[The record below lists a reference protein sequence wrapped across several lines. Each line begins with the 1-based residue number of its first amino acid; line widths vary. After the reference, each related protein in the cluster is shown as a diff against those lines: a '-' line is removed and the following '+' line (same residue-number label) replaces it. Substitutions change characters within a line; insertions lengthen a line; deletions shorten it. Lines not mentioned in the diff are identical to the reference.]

1 MRGATILVL
10 ALVACAAAPTAGAS
24 ECAVAAANLFRAQS
38 WQPPPPPPPPPEK
51 PKAPPLPFTY
61 LGHLVEDR
69 GVALFLGRQQQTL
82 IVRAGDTIDGTYRV
96 DAITAQ
102 RAVFTY
108 LPLDVQQ
115 PLILRNR
122 P

>member
-1 MRGATILVL
+1 MRMIKAAAIVLLSSVTALPAGATQCP
-10 ALVACAAAPTAGAS
+10 A
-24 ECAVAAANLFRAQS
+24 AAANLFRAQS
-38 WQPPPPPPPPPEK
+38 WLPPPPPPPPPPK
-51 PKAPPLPFTY
+51 PQAPPLPFTY
-61 LGHLVEDR
+61 LGHLAEDK
-69 GVALFLGRQQQTL
+69 GIALFLGRQQRTL
-82 IVRAGDTIDGTYRV
+82 IVRTGDSIDGTYRV

-108 LPLDVQQ
+108 LPLDIQQ

>member
-1 MRGATILVL
+1 MKKIEATVIVLLASVTALPAGATPCP
-10 ALVACAAAPTAGAS
+10 A
-24 ECAVAAANLFRAQS
+24 AAANLFRAQS
-38 WQPPPPPPPPPEK
+38 WLPPSPPPPPPEK

-61 LGHLVEDR
+61 LGHLVEDK
-69 GVALFLGRQQQTL
+69 GIALFLGRQQRTL
-82 IVRAGDTIDGTYRV
+82 IVRTGDVIDGTYRI

-102 RAVFTY
+102 RAMFTY
-108 LPLDVQQ
+108 LPLDTQQ